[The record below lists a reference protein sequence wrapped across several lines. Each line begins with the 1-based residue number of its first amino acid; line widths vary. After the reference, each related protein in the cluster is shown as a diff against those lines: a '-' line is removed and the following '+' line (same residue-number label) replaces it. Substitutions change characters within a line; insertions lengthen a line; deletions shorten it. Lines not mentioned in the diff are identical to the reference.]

1 MDIKDDS
8 NIFDIFKRLP
18 NSQGFEGSGI
28 GLSIVK
34 RIVDR
39 LEAKV
44 TVDSELNIGTT
55 FCITFKV

>member
-1 MDIKDDS
+1 S

-55 FCITFKV
+55 FCITFKA